1 MTKNKRIMIIISII
15 AIICILIVWYAIYIG
30 SNISNDMNE
39 ESDYIRQRYENQ
51 WFKNLNEIYK
61 SDWYREKYQECIDS
75 YKDKHCG
82 IPEEMCT
89 LDRLISGDFCN

>member
-1 MTKNKRIMIIISII
+1 MNKKRWILLILSII
-15 AIICILIVWYAIYIG
+15 LFCGLSFVWYLTYFAVNRSSDI
-30 SNISNDMNE
+30 NKH
-39 ESDYIRQRYENQ
+39 SDYTTQRYKNQ
-51 WFKNLNEIYK
+51 WYDNLEELYK

-89 LDRLISGDFCN
+89 LDRLISGNFCY